1 MFWHLN
7 NKTSKDLSQLDFNEN
22 NIFLIV
28 SIKLAY
34 QIPGEANI
42 KRNKPVNKI
51 NLMFIN
57 A

>member
-1 MFWHLN
+1 MFCHLN
-7 NKTSKDLSQLDFNEN
+7 NKTSKDLSQVDFNES

-28 SIKLAY
+28 SIKLVY
-34 QIPGEANI
+34 QIPEEANI